1 MTKNGK
7 MILEII
13 RESED
18 HMTAEQIFMKAK
30 EISPRIVLAT
40 VYNNLNSLVSEGL
53 VRRIKLDGSPDI
65 LIDADEKF
73 IVPIAELC
81 KYFKEEFGAL
91 RSLVES
97 VTVHPGVENAA
108 IIKLRSGMS
117 VAIKDWQTDGEKK
130 ISKAYLEYC
139 AASDSQRVDGII
151 TVGA

>member
-53 VRRIKLDGSPDI
+53 VRRIKLDGSPDRYDTNTRHDH
-65 LIDADEKF
+65 LICDGCGKLTDIHLEDLSGELERELGTRVVSYDLNIHYLCDE
-73 IVPIAELC
+73 C
-81 KYFKEEFGAL
+81 
-91 RSLVES
+91 R
-97 VTVHPGVENAA
+97 
-108 IIKLRSGMS
+108 
-117 VAIKDWQTDGEKK
+117 KK
-130 ISKAYLEYC
+130 A
-139 AASDSQRVDGII
+139 
-151 TVGA
+151 